1 MGNKTDLRTSR
12 MLHGFEIIA
21 AWQFAAFIV
30 LLLLIWINE
39 IFNLAAMVYG
49 TEQHEPNYFSAVL
62 LSAFVIIM
70 AIVIVGQTYM
80 KQKQIIS
87 GMLTVCMK
95 CHKVRLDDEVWQRI
109 ENYLSDRHPVEFSH
123 GYCPD
128 CFEEEMDIV
137 NSTVRKCECEKV

>member
-1 MGNKTDLRTSR
+1 MDNKKKIRIYR
-12 MLHGFEIIA
+12 VLHGFEIIA

-30 LLLLIWINE
+30 LFLLIWINE
-39 IFNLAAMVYG
+39 IFDLSALVYG
-49 TEQHEPNYFSAVL
+49 GEPHKADFFSASL

-70 AIVIVGQTYM
+70 AVVIVGQTYM

-95 CHKVRLDDEVWQRI
+95 CHKVRIDDEVWQRI
-109 ENYLSDRHPVEFSH
+109 ESYLADRNPVEFSH

-128 CFEEEMDIV
+128 CFEEEMKIV
-137 NSTVRKCECEKV
+137 NSTV